1 MPSHRSLCAAFVLAL
16 PLGGGQQPT
25 IGAADRD
32 DAANLALA
40 HDLTAYQPPLTQ
52 QFANTGHLT
61 DRPPLALQWRL
72 GRNMFDSALGPAR
85 GEFFVKNAA
94 TCWLAADEIVVAGGC
109 WWFHDSKTIVPT
121 NSTFLYR
128 PSTDSWHRLAGAPFV
143 ASRTTGACDPRTR
156 TLYLISGLEAK
167 CAGGLGCIAALR
179 RGTAGDYAWRTLP
192 GMPGGA
198 RSLGASGLLTTAEG
212 QWLIT
217 AAGMTSGIPP
227 MGDTGGGSTD
237 GVDTLRQAASSS
249 LWAAAKQRT
258 GGRAGAE
265 VLGYRMKLG
274 GGNTSLRW
282 EVTKA
287 FPGGDS
293 SGGSDV
299 HHKAA
304 NDHTCLAP
312 QSAVIGGSFYVFGG
326 FADVPAKARLWGEM
340 VTKWRLP
347 ITDTSGGCA
356 VFHDSYRYDVLT
368 DAWSPLPSPPFP
380 VVSGGSVVLRERFSV
395 LLGSAGT
402 MSVRGGTISRPPPQA
417 QLGAGH
423 NSRPVDALDAALGYW
438 SGYVRATDARS
449 AVLAAPLISAH
460 VRQGDQ
466 VLCFDTHT
474 ATWSRIGVLPYGLST
489 MQTTTNGTH
498 IITFGGEPET
508 HHHGSKCRNC
518 SPPPPDSTHTLA
530 AYLGLVGMS
539 DRPFPSQTQR
549 MSFRSRQSQ
558 S

>member
-1 MPSHRSLCAAFVLAL
+1 MPSHCSLCAACVLALL
-16 PLGGGQQPT
+16 PLGGGRQ
-25 IGAADRD
+25 ADRD

-40 HDLTAYQPPLTQ
+40 RDLTAYQPPLTQ

-61 DRPPLALQWRL
+61 DHPPLALQWRL
-72 GRNMFDSALGPAR
+72 GRNMFDAELGPER

-109 WWFHDSKTIVPT
+109 WWFHDSKAFVPT
-121 NSTFLYR
+121 NATFLYR
-128 PSTDSWHRLAGAPFV
+128 PSTDSWHRLHGAPFV

-167 CAGGLGCIAALR
+167 CAGGLGCVGALR
-179 RGTAGDYAWRTLP
+179 RGTDGDYTWRALP

-198 RSLGASGLLTTAEG
+198 RSLGASGLLSTAEG
-212 QWLIT
+212 QWLVT

-227 MGDTGGGSTD
+227 LGDTGD

-249 LWAAAKQRT
+249 LWAAAKQRAA
-258 GGRAGAE
+258 GRAGAE
-265 VLGYRMKLG
+265 VPGYRMKLG

-312 QSAVIGGSFYVFGG
+312 QSAAVGGSFYVFGG
-326 FADVPAKARLWGEM
+326 FADVPTKARLWGEM

-356 VFHDSYRYDVLT
+356 VFHDSYQYDLLT
-368 DAWSPLPSPPFP
+368 DTWSRLPSPPFP
-380 VVSGGSVVLRERFSV
+380 VVSGGSVVLRERFIV
-395 LLGSAGT
+395 LLGTAET
-402 MSVRGGTISRPPPQA
+402 MSFRVGNVSKQSRSSTKHPPQ
-417 QLGAGH
+417 QLGVGH
-423 NSRPVDALDAALGYW
+423 NPRPVDALDAALGYW
-438 SGYVRATDARS
+438 SGYVRATALRR
-449 AVLAAPLISAH
+449 LL
-460 VRQGDQ
+460 
-466 VLCFDTHT
+466 LC
-474 ATWSRIGVLPYGLST
+474 
-489 MQTTTNGTH
+489 
-498 IITFGGEPET
+498 
-508 HHHGSKCRNC
+508 
-518 SPPPPDSTHTLA
+518 
-530 AYLGLVGMS
+530 
-539 DRPFPSQTQR
+539 
-549 MSFRSRQSQ
+549 
-558 S
+558 